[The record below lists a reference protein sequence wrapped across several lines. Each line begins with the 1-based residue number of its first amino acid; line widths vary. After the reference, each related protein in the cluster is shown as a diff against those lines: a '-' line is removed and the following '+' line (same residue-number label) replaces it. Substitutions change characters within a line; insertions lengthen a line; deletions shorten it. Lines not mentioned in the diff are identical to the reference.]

1 MEDKKFAPRDVTEEN
16 RIQCPGCGR
25 RRKQCEIRYRLLS
38 VTVLIL
44 AIVCI
49 LNAIAIIA
57 R

>member
-1 MEDKKFAPRDVTEEN
+1 MEDKKFTSRDVTEEN

-25 RRKQCEIRYRLLS
+25 RRKVCEFRYRMLS

>member
-1 MEDKKFAPRDVTEEN
+1 MEDKKFTSRDVTGEN

-25 RRKQCEIRYRLLS
+25 RRKVCEFRYRMLS
-38 VTVLIL
+38 VAVLIL

>member
-1 MEDKKFAPRDVTEEN
+1 MEDKKFTSRDVTEEN
-16 RIQCPGCGR
+16 RTLCSGCGR
-25 RRKQCEIRYRLLS
+25 RRKVCEFRYRMLS
-38 VTVLIL
+38 ITVLIL

>member
-1 MEDKKFAPRDVTEEN
+1 MEQKKFASRDVTEEN
-16 RIQCPGCGR
+16 RTLNRGCGR
-25 RRKQCEIRYRLLS
+25 RRKLCEFRYRMLS

-44 AIVCI
+44 AIACI